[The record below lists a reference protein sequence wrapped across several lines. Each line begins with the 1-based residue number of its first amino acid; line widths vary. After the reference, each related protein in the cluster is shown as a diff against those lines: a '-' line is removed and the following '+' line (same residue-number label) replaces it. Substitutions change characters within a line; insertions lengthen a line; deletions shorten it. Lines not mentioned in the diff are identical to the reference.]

1 MTPVFCIYIR
11 ADHLVSTYIGTYSN
25 IPISY
30 QEMCYTTTNFIGTD
44 NRKGHSVADMIE
56 LLQEAS
62 QPPTKQTK
70 CIDEDSSESEF
81 LPHRFLEG
89 GDEKYDA
96 ALLYH
101 SSTRRT
107 ASLALCAAYN
117 RQCLKLLNEVRRNQY
132 EHGASSESGDL
143 HTQRDKPQVVHTFS
157 DLLRIGLRSYFSC
170 F

>member
-1 MTPVFCIYIR
+1 
-11 ADHLVSTYIGTYSN
+11 
-25 IPISY
+25 
-30 QEMCYTTTNFIGTD
+30 MCYTTKNFIGTD
-44 NRKGHSVADMIE
+44 TCKSHSVADMIE
-56 LLQEAS
+56 LLEGAS

-70 CIDEDSSESEF
+70 CIDEDSSDSEL

-117 RQCLKLLNEVRRNQY
+117 RQCLKLLNEVRRNQTN
-132 EHGASSESGDL
+132 HGDSRESGDL
-143 HTQRDKPQVVHTFS
+143 HTRRDTPQVVHTFS